1 MLACVFSFPLLRN
14 PLSIGLVLLVITLLV
29 AVSLGTVFSY
39 LWLSYTLVLI
49 LLGGLLVIF
58 IYVALV
64 ASNENFSSSNF
75 FFVVGG
81 VVRIL
86 GRLLIYQNSSSFRT
100 SETQR
105 SFFTLNQEGLEWV
118 FSFYSYE
125 LNLLTVFLLLYLFL
139 TLIVVVFNTKD
150 NKITLRSQYR

>member
-1 MLACVFSFPLLRN
+1 M
-14 PLSIGLVLLVITLLV
+14 
-29 AVSLGTVFSY
+29 
-39 LWLSYTLVLI
+39 LI

-105 SFFTLNQEGLEWV
+105 SFFTLNQEGLE
-118 FSFYSYE
+118 
-125 LNLLTVFLLLYLFL
+125 
-139 TLIVVVFNTKD
+139 
-150 NKITLRSQYR
+150 